1 MEYRKC
7 VKIRVGVGKKAI
19 FESCWLWRWHSE
31 EKGMCG
37 ICLVPHGSDVV
48 EGQQLAHTGHR
59 DIPQHRAS
67 LPGHK
72 VGEVVEGADHPSGRA
87 GHQSEGAEQ
96 ISGFSWGFPPSLSL
110 SHSNSH
116 SVRGVCCPAGGPSV
130 AASVAVPAATAGP
143 ALDPGP
149 CPGLSPDLIPD
160 HPLPQSPT
168 LPLGPGN
175 PGTALTLHDL

>member
-37 ICLVPHGSDVV
+37 ICLVPHRSDVV

-59 DIPQHRAS
+59 DIPHHRAS
-67 LPGHK
+67 FPGHK

-87 GHQSEGAEQ
+87 GHQSGGAEQ

-110 SHSNSH
+110 SFPFQFPFCEGCLLSCRRTISGSISGSASSYSGSSSRSRSLSRSLSRSH
-116 SVRGVCCPAGGPSV
+116 SRSSS
-130 AASVAVPAATAGP
+130 ASVSHSPSGSRKSRY
-143 ALDPGP
+143 
-149 CPGLSPDLIPD
+149 SPDP
-160 HPLPQSPT
+160 S
-168 LPLGPGN
+168 
-175 PGTALTLHDL
+175 